1 MLPSYGSSWPGE
13 GSSEPHAPLWRRLAR
28 WLPALLLAKLSLCC
42 FAAVLLLLLLPTLAI
57 AAPLGDEM
65 ALPVSA
71 GLGWGLL
78 GAFLLVSLLA
88 VASYVKAAR
97 LAPGAIPLWLCS
109 REPGDQAYF
118 HNVLQAVE
126 KKADS
131 SLRFCT
137 KCGAFKPDR
146 THHCAQLGQC
156 VLVLQHWSVWCNNAV
171 GFYNYKCYLLALLY
185 GGLAHG
191 AGAAMLLPAVV
202 RGIRDAVEQGETPP
216 ALEGLLYGGSG
227 SVQAFALLSV
237 AVSCTLALGALS
249 WLLCHAVMAARGV
262 TAAEAWRQGGCS
274 RRKPPKPPLAGRP
287 FDFSART
294 NLAKVLGR
302 HPILWLLPT
311 NQGIEGNG
319 IFFELSAPAAAADNQ
334 YS

>member
-28 WLPALLLAKLSLCC
+28 WLPPLLLALLSLCC
-42 FAAVLLLLLLPTLAI
+42 FAAVLLLALLPTIAI
-57 AAPLGDEM
+57 TAPLGEEARSAHTRSPHPSHSTATSAQPTANTGPQM
-65 ALPVSA
+65 TLPVSA

-78 GAFLLVSLLA
+78 VAFLLVCLLA
-88 VASYVKAAR
+88 VASYAKAAR

-126 KKADS
+126 KKADG

-185 GGLAHG
+185 AGLAHG
-191 AGAAMLLPAVV
+191 AGAAMLLPAVL
-202 RGIRDAVEQGETPP
+202 RGIRDAVKEGTTPP
-216 ALEGLLYGGSG
+216 ALEGLLRGGPG
-227 SVQAFALLSV
+227 SVQALPPPSLRSSTPSAPRRAAPHHPHRLTSAGLR
-237 AVSCTLALGALS
+237 AAQRRRQL
-249 WLLCHAVMAARGV
+249 HA
-262 TAAEAWRQGGCS
+262 C
-274 RRKPPKPPLAGRP
+274 AGR
-287 FDFSART
+287 AV
-294 NLAKVLGR
+294 LATLPRRHGGTGR
-302 HPILWLLPT
+302 HRR
-311 NQGIEGNG
+311 
-319 IFFELSAPAAAADNQ
+319 
-334 YS
+334 